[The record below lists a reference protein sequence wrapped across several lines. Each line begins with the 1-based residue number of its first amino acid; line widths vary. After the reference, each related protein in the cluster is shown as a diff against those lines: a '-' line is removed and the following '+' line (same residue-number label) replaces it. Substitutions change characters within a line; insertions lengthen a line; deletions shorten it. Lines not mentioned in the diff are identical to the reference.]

1 MASPDPGPEQPSID
15 GLIAEEFCRA
25 PCSVSRPA
33 CPLTPRRFWGDY
45 LEQFDVRNFQQM
57 ARGNKLES
65 ARLYADRVAGCCC
78 HHCHF
83 GLVAASCFGESKAE
97 NQGGKMLEQRK
108 TNRARISLI
117 RL

>member
-1 MASPDPGPEQPSID
+1 MTFTFIMAAKVCLVAGGCPPQEQALVPLFCSLCVLCVLC

-25 PCSVSRPA
+25 PCSVSRPT

-45 LEQFDVRNFQQM
+45 SEQFDVRNFQQM

-83 GLVAASCFGESKAE
+83 GLVAASCF
-97 NQGGKMLEQRK
+97 
-108 TNRARISLI
+108 
-117 RL
+117 

>member
-1 MASPDPGPEQPSID
+1 MRWMCPWTRTA
-15 GLIAEEFCRA
+15 AECA
-25 PCSVSRPA
+25 MPM
-33 CPLTPRRFWGDY
+33 RRWFWGDY
-45 LEQFDVRNFQQM
+45 WEQFGVRNFQQM

-65 ARLYADRVAGCCC
+65 ARLYADRVAGCYC

-83 GLVAASCFGESKAE
+83 GLVAASCLGESKAE
-97 NQGGKMLEQRK
+97 SQGGKMLEQRK